1 MGTPPFFIDDN
12 ITENNRNEICWA
24 LCAGPSGRAVLGV
37 GLRPLVCWDCG
48 FESRRGHGCLSV
60 VSVVCCQ
67 VEVSATGWSLVQRSP
82 TDCGVPLCVISKNLK
97 NEEAIARDWAAS
109 ARGKKKKWWLYV
121 QLLPTWKLFWLK
133 PHQFV
138 CVIILLFTMT
148 CPKANYPFS
157 RPYFSSLQGTK
168 REIRR
173 ADLQSL
179 YGLGI

>member
-1 MGTPPFFIDDN
+1 MSVCC
-12 ITENNRNEICWA
+12 ECCV
-24 LCAGPSGRAVLGV
+24 LSGR
-37 GLRPLVCWDCG
+37 GLCDGLITCPE
-48 FESRRGHGCLSV
+48 ESYRLWCV
-60 VSVVCCQ
+60 VVCDLEKSQEWGGYSPWLGCKR
-67 VEVSATGWSLVQRSP
+67 QR
-82 TDCGVPLCVISKNLK
+82 
-97 NEEAIARDWAAS
+97 
-109 ARGKKKKWWLYV
+109 KKKKWWLYV